1 MMNLQD
7 TEKIEIIE
15 FDLLD
20 STNAK
25 AKELAA
31 GGAKPWT
38 VILAKKQSGGYGR
51 KGQAWYSPAGGLY
64 FSVIMPKSN
73 IDDLQL
79 ITIFAAVAVGQ
90 IIKNDFVLE
99 PFIKLPND
107 VYINSKKVCGILTEN
122 VIDSRIK
129 LSVMGIGLNTNI
141 ESFPSE
147 LINSTVSLKQ
157 ILGYEVDN
165 KAILRQIIA
174 ELQKIF
180 KLIS

>member
-1 MMNLQD
+1 MELQAAK
-7 TEKIEIIE
+7 KIEIIE
-15 FDLLD
+15 FDSLD

-38 VILAKKQSGGYGR
+38 VILAEKQSNGYGR
-51 KGQAWYSPAGGLY
+51 KGEVWYSPAGGLY
-64 FSVIMPKSN
+64 FSVILPKSN
-73 IDDLQL
+73 LDDLQL
-79 ITIFAAVAVGQ
+79 MTIFAAVAVGQ
-90 IIKNDFVLE
+90 IIKNNFDLE

-107 VYINSKKVCGILTEN
+107 IYINNKKTCGILTEN

-129 LSVMGIGLNTNI
+129 LSVMGVGLNTNI
-141 ESFPSE
+141 KIFPPE
-147 LINSTVSLKQ
+147 LINSAVSLKL
-157 ILGYEVDN
+157 ILGYDVDN